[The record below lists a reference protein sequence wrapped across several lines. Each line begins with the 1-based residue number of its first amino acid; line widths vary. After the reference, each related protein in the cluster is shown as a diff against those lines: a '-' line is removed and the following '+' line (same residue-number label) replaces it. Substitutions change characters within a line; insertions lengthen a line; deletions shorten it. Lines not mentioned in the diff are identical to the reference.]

1 MRNNKSGTSNV
12 FTLWRLRLK
21 SMVRYRLLF
30 LTSAPILLTLLA
42 LVGITFYWST
52 HYTWQNALVNVS
64 EKLSVADNSIQ
75 ILQERQF
82 QSVKS
87 LSNSYPFQVRL
98 MSVYRDA
105 LELEE
110 WVGSQKNKYQL
121 DFLRWVPIDKATN
134 HQLLAQKASFFEVF
148 NTEQMN
154 EYDDDLAVRAEIPLL
169 NGNGV
174 ESRGL
179 ISRSVL
185 PVRDEDQH
193 VLGYLD
199 GGLLLNNSTGL
210 VDQIR
215 DLIYAKPTELQPQ
228 IGTVTLFMDDLR
240 ISTNVPLDS
249 QAHKGRAIGTT
260 VSLQVKQA
268 VLERGENWIDRA
280 YVYDDWYITAYQPIY
295 NQYND
300 VIGMLYTGYLI
311 WPLIKIYITNLG
323 EISLTILALLLISGM
338 IVYRGSRDLFHPIE
352 RIHHVVKS
360 VQAGRDKRIGQLGL
374 DDEHELTQLARQ
386 FDNMLDLLA
395 QRNAEIRQAADQLE
409 GKVQNRTA
417 KLREKTEQLELHI
430 QLLNQTRDKLVV
442 NEKLAALGEL
452 TAGIAHEIN
461 NPTAVILGNVEL
473 LKFALGDKADSI
485 EEEIQTILDQIDR
498 IRNITRSL
506 LQYSRQGG
514 VQDEVTW
521 QHVNP
526 IVEESLT
533 LVKTGAKK
541 RDVQFVTE
549 LNAKSVVEVNRHHL
563 LQILVNLEMNAIH
576 AMSGEGVLT
585 IRTEDWMDDD
595 EESKGAIV
603 HVVDQGCGIPDE
615 QIKRIFDPF
624 YTTKRDGTG
633 LGLSVSQSILSQTGG
648 EIKVTSK
655 VGLGSQFS
663 IYLPL
668 KSNAVDLVVMN

>member
-1 MRNNKSGTSNV
+1 MPNNKPGVSNV
-12 FTLWRLRLK
+12 FKVWRLRLK

-75 ILQERQF
+75 ILQDKQV
-82 QSVKS
+82 QSMKS
-87 LSNSYPFQVRL
+87 LANSYPFQIRL
-98 MSVYRDA
+98 MSAHRDA
-105 LELEE
+105 LELGD
-110 WVGSQKNKYQL
+110 WVSAQKHSYQL
-121 DFLRWVPIDKATN
+121 DFLRWIPIEQSTN
-134 HQLLAQKASFFEVF
+134 QELLAQKASFFDVF
-148 NTEQMN
+148 TVDQMKEFN
-154 EYDDDLAVRAEIPLL
+154 RDLATKAQIPLL
-169 NGNGV
+169 NGEGV
-174 ESRGL
+174 ETRGL

-185 PVRDEDQH
+185 PVKDEDQR
-193 VLGYLD
+193 VVGYLD

-215 DLIYAKPTELQPQ
+215 DLIYAKPNALQPQ

-249 QAHKGRAIGTT
+249 QEHKGRAIGTT
-260 VSLQVKQA
+260 VSLQVKEA
-268 VLERGENWIDRA
+268 VLDRGENWIDRA

-311 WPLIKIYITNLG
+311 LPLIKVYITNLG
-323 EISLTILALLLISGM
+323 EISLTILTLLLISGM

-409 GKVQNRTA
+409 SKVERRTA
-417 KLREKTEQLELHI
+417 KLHEKTEQLELHI
-430 QLLNQTRDKLVV
+430 KLLNQTRDKLVV

-473 LKFALGDKADSI
+473 LKFELGDKADSI
-485 EEEIQTILDQIDR
+485 EEEIDTILNQIDR

-514 VQDEVTW
+514 VQDEITW

-576 AMSGEGVLT
+576 AMNGEGVLT
-585 IRTEDWMDDD
+585 IRTEDWQEED
-595 EESKGAIV
+595 ETKGAVV
-603 HVVDQGCGIPDE
+603 HVIDQGCGIPEE
-615 QIKRIFDPF
+615 QLKRVFDPF

-663 IYLPL
+663 VYLPQ
-668 KSNAVDLVVMN
+668 KANAVELVMTE